1 MHDVIGRDDAD
12 EPSRAIDNSGR
23 NKRIF
28 LEPKRDFF
36 LIHIHGNQR
45 LFVLHDVA
53 DRNLALAAHDP
64 AELARTHGLMLRV
77 DDKHFPELCGQLMM
91 VAQIVD
97 ELTHGH
103 MLGHRH
109 KLALHDTASGFFGVG
124 QRVFDDGAV
133 FGVQLGKNGLL
144 VLFLHILDDRDR
156 VIGIQ
161 LSSKPGNLRCGQGV
175 NDILA
180 DIVIDLGQHFGA
192 HQLAHADGKVTAP
205 FRRR

>member
-1 MHDVIGRDDAD
+1 
-12 EPSRAIDNSGR
+12 
-23 NKRIF
+23 
-28 LEPKRDFF
+28 
-36 LIHIHGNQR
+36 
-45 LFVLHDVA
+45 
-53 DRNLALAAHDP
+53 
-64 AELARTHGLMLRV
+64 
-77 DDKHFPELCGQLMM
+77 MM

-97 ELTHGH
+97 QLTHGH

-124 QRVFDDGAV
+124 QRVFDDSAV

-156 VIGIQ
+156 VICIQ
-161 LSSKPGNLRCGQGV
+161 LSSKPSNLCCGQGV

-205 FRRR
+205 LRRRQLEQIGNVGFVERFNQPVDFLGVARFHGVQHAVDIFAGQTVVFVQRLQNFRVDGQWVGDIACHVRASHS